1 MEKIITAKF
10 IYSQKVFQDNYGILI
25 EDDTIK
31 EIGDFSS
38 LSRRNPNVPVS
49 NYGNSVIVAGTVNT
63 HNHSFQSLLRGIA
76 TDKPFL
82 TWRDESLYK
91 YSPMMRL
98 EDIYNDAMFAFAEMM
113 KCGVTTV
120 CDYFYLHNYGLK
132 SDEMVIKAA
141 RDIGI
146 RLVLARTMYD
156 WNGAPAGYLESINDA
171 VDNTLS
177 LASKYNDD
185 PMVTVLPAPHSLHG
199 ASPEMIIAG
208 HDLAVQMG
216 TKFHMH
222 VAEEPFEVKDTM
234 EKHHGLRT
242 VEYLNELGVVDE
254 HLAIVHGVWLND
266 GEIKLLGDKGASLN
280 YCPSSNMF
288 LADGITDLPNM
299 MSNNINIALGSDG
312 ACSNNRISVF
322 EEMRMAA
329 MLQKANT
336 HDALCVKS
344 SEAFEMGTTNG
355 GKQLDLNTGEIK
367 VGMLADFVGID
378 LDDLSMQPL
387 SSSLEQLLPNIVYSM
402 QPTAIKTVIVGG
414 KETVVDHQLVNV
426 GERKILN
433 EIHQTMSYFEEQ

>member
-1 MEKIITAKF
+1 MKKIITAKY
-10 IYSQKVFQDNYGILI
+10 IYTDKEFKSSYAIVI
-25 EDDTIK
+25 DDDRIVDLGSKDDIK
-31 EIGDFSS
+31 THYSE
-38 LSRRNPNVPVS
+38 LSINE
-49 NYGNSVIVAGTVNT
+49 YGNSVFVPGTVNT

-98 EDIYNDAMFAFAEMM
+98 QDIYNGALFAFSEMM

-120 CDYFYLHNYGLK
+120 CDYFYLHNYGLE

-141 RDIGI
+141 HDIGI

-156 WNGAPAGYLESINDA
+156 WNGAPSGYLESINEA
-171 VDNTLS
+171 VDNTLA
-177 LASKYNDD
+177 LEAAHHDD

-199 ASPEMIIAG
+199 ASPEMIVAG
-208 HDLAVQMG
+208 HDLAVKMG

-234 EKHHGLRT
+234 AKHHGKRT
-242 VEYLNELGVVDE
+242 VEYLAELGVVDE

-266 GEIKLLGDKGASLN
+266 GEINLLGEKGASLN

-288 LADGITDLPNM
+288 LADGITDLPSM
-299 MSNNINIALGSDG
+299 MSNHINIALGSDG

-336 HDALCVKS
+336 HDALCVKCG
-344 SEAFEMGTTNG
+344 EAFNMGTING
-355 GKQLDLNTGEIK
+355 GKQLDLETGDIK

-387 SSSLEQLLPNIVYSM
+387 SSNLEQMMPNIVYSM
-402 QPTAIKTVIVGG
+402 QPTAIQTVIVGG
-414 KETVVDHQLVNV
+414 KETVSNHKLVHISEDNVVDSIN
-426 GERKILN
+426 
-433 EIHQTMSYFEEQ
+433 QTMSYFER